1 MVSLLFCLSLF
12 VLRLS
17 EFLTLCF
24 ILDKT
29 SFILKFF
36 PENEEKLNQEERSF
50 IEDPANSHLFDQQ
63 EMGEDEISIVDT
75 HSDQSAKGP
84 KAANNQCEVS

>member
-1 MVSLLFCLSLF
+1 MVSLLFCLSFF
-12 VLRLS
+12 VLRLT
-17 EFLTLCF
+17 EFL
-24 ILDKT
+24 T

-36 PENEEKLNQEERSF
+36 SENEEKLNQEERSF
-50 IEDPANSHLFDQQ
+50 IEDPANHLFDQQ
-63 EMGEDEISIVDT
+63 EMGEDEKSIVET